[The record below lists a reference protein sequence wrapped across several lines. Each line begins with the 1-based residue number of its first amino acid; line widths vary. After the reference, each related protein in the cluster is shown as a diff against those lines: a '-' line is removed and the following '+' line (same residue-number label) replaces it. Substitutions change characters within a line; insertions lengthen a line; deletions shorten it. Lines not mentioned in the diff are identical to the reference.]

1 MRVVLGLLLLA
12 AGAVGGVVAERML
25 VEPESSA
32 DPVDIP
38 ENEPRP
44 GDPPLVWLEG
54 ELQALRDT
62 ELVLQD
68 GEAEPI
74 EVQRFAGTATRFCAI
89 ARGTWQ
95 ELTATTGVEPGDDV
109 CVEALLDGEAFL
121 AVRVFL
127 GRGCGPL

>member
-1 MRVVLGLLLLA
+1 MRLVLGLLLLA

-25 VEPESSA
+25 VEPASSA
-32 DPVDIP
+32 DPAAIP

-44 GDPPLVWLEG
+44 GDPPLVWLDG
-54 ELQALRDT
+54 ELRSLGDT

-68 GEAEPI
+68 GDAEPI
-74 EVQRFAGTATRFCAI
+74 EVQRFAGTATRFYAI
-89 ARGTWQ
+89 ARGEWQ
-95 ELTATTGVEPGDDV
+95 ELTETTGVEPGGDV

-127 GRGCGPL
+127 GHGCGPL